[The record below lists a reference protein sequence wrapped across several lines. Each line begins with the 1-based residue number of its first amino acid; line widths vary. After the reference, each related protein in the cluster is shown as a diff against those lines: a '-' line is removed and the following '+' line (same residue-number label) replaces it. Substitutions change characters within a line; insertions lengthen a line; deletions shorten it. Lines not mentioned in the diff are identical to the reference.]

1 MGYVTN
7 LQSAGILTQR
17 VVPLLTAAGQRRIHT
32 GLSPLRLMAAP
43 HQNRLVPYNNTVA
56 VKLFKISYSLE
67 ISEVVI
73 IKSYATTLRVDKDSA
88 SLFHP

>member
-43 HQNRLVPYNNTVA
+43 HQNRLSHHSNTVA
-56 VKLFKISYSLE
+56 AKLKRVSVSCILAHYWDAHAHKSTSYHE
-67 ISEVVI
+67 IHLKVQ
-73 IKSYATTLRVDKDSA
+73 A
-88 SLFHP
+88 